1 MRQLRAMR
9 AGGSVQVGRDGRM
22 QHRVLKVP
30 QHTQSGMELPPCQ
43 HRIGRYRM
51 RIKVINPNTTAGMT
65 AKIGEA
71 ARAVAAPGTE
81 IVAVNPAAGPVSIE
95 SHYDEAVSVLG
106 ILEEVHKG
114 EAEGCD
120 GYVIACFGDPGLL
133 AAREVASGPVVG
145 IAEAAMHA
153 ASFIATDRYGMMHA
167 CRKVR
172 GTDIPVLDLE
182 ETGSAALDA
191 IVKECSRAVADDR
204 CGAIV
209 LGCAGMADLVAAVQ
223 RAVGV
228 PVIDGVA
235 AAVVQVEGLVRLGLG
250 TSKHGD
256 LAWPPPKTYTGNLA
270 QLAPKARMA
279 AWSSDT
285 RSTTEV
291 SGRGR

>member
-1 MRQLRAMR
+1 
-9 AGGSVQVGRDGRM
+9 
-22 QHRVLKVP
+22 
-30 QHTQSGMELPPCQ
+30 
-43 HRIGRYRM
+43 M

-106 ILEEVHKG
+106 VLEEVHKG
-114 EAEGCD
+114 EREGVD

-133 AAREVASGPVVG
+133 AAREIATGPVVG

-153 ASFIATDRYGMMHA
+153 ASFVATGFSVVTTLVRTCIIAEHLVDRYGMTHV

-182 ETGSAALDA
+182 ETGSAALDT
-191 IVKECSRAVADDR
+191 IVDECRRAVEEDR

-209 LGCAGMADLVAAVQ
+209 LGCAGMADLVAEVQ
-223 RAVGV
+223 RTVGV

-235 AAVVQVEGLVRLGLG
+235 AAVVQVEALVRLGLG

-256 LAWPPPKTYTGNLA
+256 LAWPPAKTYTGYLA
-270 QLAPKARMA
+270 YMAPNGTGLA
-279 AWSSDT
+279 
-285 RSTTEV
+285 
-291 SGRGR
+291 G